1 MGCGQVLLVGWFTRR
16 LEGGTVASAW
26 ERIKGLILDLRE
38 RAQGDD
44 WRQTGRWLAETL
56 VSLLYC
62 HIEYTVF
69 ARSLLKPLPVIAPR
83 LPVTLCL
90 ATGADL
96 VRFRGLVP
104 PSELRHFARRLA
116 HGRHCFL
123 ARDGESLAAYCWATT
138 QVAFGWDNLEMRLQP
153 GDAYVDD
160 AFTIPAFRR
169 QGIQTALHLYRLAY
183 MRGLGCQ
190 RAVLIV
196 RQDNIASQG
205 LIRKLGYQEV
215 DYLSFRRILWRRTFH
230 YRLGKF

>member
-1 MGCGQVLLVGWFTRR
+1 MT
-16 LEGGTVASAW
+16 SAW
-26 ERIKGLILDLRE
+26 ERIKSLILDLRE
-38 RAQGDD
+38 RVRRDD